1 MAKNSD
7 DKSAAEDPK
16 AADAGTGEKS
26 TGTVPITI
34 VKSFH
39 YTHSDTRQQEF
50 IPVGTRD
57 YPAAM
62 TDDHFFMSHS
72 DVPPPPRVPGGTRA
86 YADAHIA
93 ATRRREM
100 VKLALEQQAQE
111 AAAKTVAEAEQSG
124 ALVQAEEAA
133 HAEAAASADEAA
145 QTAETGQAARE
156 GRRPQNLPPR
166 GRSTV

>member
-1 MAKNSD
+1 MAKNPD
-7 DKSAAEDPK
+7 DKSVADDPK
-16 AADAGTGEKS
+16 AADAGAGEKS

-34 VKSFH
+34 VKSFTF
-39 YTHSDTRQQEF
+39 THSDTRQQEF
-50 IPVGTRD
+50 IPVGTRE
-57 YPAAM
+57 YPEAL
-62 TDDHFFMSHS
+62 TQNHFFMSHS
-72 DVPPPPRVPGGTRA
+72 DTPPPPHVPGGTRA

-111 AAAKTVAEAEQSG
+111 AAAKTIAEAEQSG

-133 HAEAAASADEAA
+133 HAEAATNADEAA
-145 QTAETGQAARE
+145 QAAETTQAARD